1 MIFGFKGGYPARFVR
16 SPMRGYTMHGYKASK
31 KIDTQKR
38 NDQLLSL
45 GLENISCTL
54 KVKYIYGSGYV
65 EQHTSD
71 IHDKVSDIF
80 GIKTIFNL
88 SIT

>member
-16 SPMRGYTMHGYKASK
+16 SLMWGYTMHGYKASN

-45 GLENISCTL
+45 VPEKSWPAITDS
-54 KVKYIYGSGYV
+54 KI
-65 EQHTSD
+65 
-71 IHDKVSDIF
+71 
-80 GIKTIFNL
+80 NL
-88 SIT
+88 AY

>member
-16 SPMRGYTMHGYKASK
+16 SPVWGYMMHKYKASN

-45 GLENISCTL
+45 GPKKSWPKITHP
-54 KVKYIYGSGYV
+54 I
-65 EQHTSD
+65 
-71 IHDKVSDIF
+71 I
-80 GIKTIFNL
+80 NL
-88 SIT
+88 VH

>member
-16 SPMRGYTMHGYKASK
+16 SPMWDTQCTDRKASK

-45 GLENISCTL
+45 GPEKSRPEITHL
-54 KVKYIYGSGYV
+54 K
-65 EQHTSD
+65 T
-71 IHDKVSDIF
+71 
-80 GIKTIFNL
+80 NL
-88 SIT
+88 VY